1 MKTYY
6 LTRYNEETK
15 NRVRH
20 AKEYTTYD
28 RALAYKKANKMWAYK
43 IATLY
48 TPYAGVWC
56 K

>member
-1 MKTYY
+1 MTTYY

-15 NRVRH
+15 NWVRL
-20 AKEYTTYD
+20 AKTFATFN
-28 RALAYKKANKMWAYK
+28 RALAYKKANKMWSYK

-48 TPYAGVWC
+48 TPYAGIWC